1 MKVRGQVLVR
11 MALEGVDFRKS
22 IDGLA
27 KAVGAAF
34 GGDPMAVEG
43 GPIRGSSEGR
53 RSCEAAPLF
62 SWSADEGPECVVV
75 PALGGRMFK
84 SR

>member
-43 GPIRGSSEGR
+43 GPIRGTSEGR
-53 RSCEAAPLF
+53 RS
-62 SWSADEGPECVVV
+62 
-75 PALGGRMFK
+75 
-84 SR
+84 